1 MSEVPII
8 LLLLLAVALLA
19 RMDLIFYLVY
29 VLAGT
34 YALSRWW
41 AGHGVERLR
50 VHRRFTD
57 HIFAGESTDVEIEI
71 VNASWWPVPWLRYE
85 ETPPSALISG
95 GAIRQAIALR
105 PKERS
110 YLRYRLDGQRR
121 GYYQVGPGVL
131 STGDLFGFAESRSL
145 FDEPRPLIVYPKVV
159 PLTYV
164 NLSSRSPLGTIGSRQ
179 HIFSDPARVIGVRDY
194 RSGDSLRAVDWKNT
208 ARVGSLQVRKLEPA
222 VSLTTVIFV
231 DLNVAAYSRQ
241 LRVVASEWA
250 IVVAASLANYL
261 VGQRQAVGLASNGQ
275 DLPSD
280 ARCWL
285 IPPRPGRVHLM
296 KLLEWLARVQLTET
310 TPLSDWLPIVTA
322 GLSWGTTVVAVTP
335 SGDETTCT
343 ALHRLRRAGLNP
355 ILVAIEPHAQFGI
368 IQERGRRL
376 GVPAFQV
383 ADEDDLKRW
392 QTGSLVNIA

>member
-1 MSEVPII
+1 MSELPMI

-41 AGHGVERLR
+41 AGRGVERLR

-57 HIFAGESTDVEIEI
+57 HIFTGESADVEIEI
-71 VNASWWPVPWLRYE
+71 VNTSWWPVPWLRYE
-85 ETPPSALISG
+85 ETPPSALISS
-95 GAIRQAIALR
+95 GAVRQVISLR
-105 PKERS
+105 PKEHS
-110 YLRYRLDGQRR
+110 CLSYRLFGERR

-131 STGDLFGFAESRSL
+131 STGDLFGFAESRGS
-145 FDEPRPLIVYPKVV
+145 FDEPRPLIVYPRVI

-164 NLSSRSPLGTIGSRQ
+164 DLFSRSPLGNIKSRQ
-179 HIFSDPARVIGVRDY
+179 PVFTDPARVIGVRDY
-194 RSGDSLRAVDWKNT
+194 RSGDPLRAVDWKST
-208 ARVGSLQVRKLEPA
+208 ARVGSLQVKKQESA
-222 VSLTTVIFV
+222 VSLTAVIFV

-241 LRVVASEWA
+241 LQVAASEWA

-261 VGQRQAVGLASNGQ
+261 VGQRQVVGLASNGQ
-275 DLPSD
+275 DRPTE
-280 ARCWL
+280 ARCWM

-310 TPLSDWLPIVTA
+310 TSLPDWLPIVTA
-322 GLSWGTTVVAVTP
+322 GLPWGTTVIAVTP

-355 ILVAIEPHAQFGI
+355 ILVAIEPHAQFGV

-383 ADEDDLKRW
+383 ADEEDLKRW
-392 QTGSLVNIA
+392 QAGRLVSVA